1 MWMKNNSFLFALS
14 DVFTAFMQ
22 QKYNRVQFEFSDY
35 GNNLS
40 NLTTIKIVVHI
51 LDHCLIIL
59 SKQSSKKHL
68 VLLVKK

>member
-40 NLTTIKIVVHI
+40 NLTTIKILVHW
-51 LDHCLIIL
+51 
-59 SKQSSKKHL
+59 
-68 VLLVKK
+68 

>member
-1 MWMKNNSFLFALS
+1 MKNNSFLFALS

-51 LDHCLIIL
+51 LDHCLRVL
-59 SKQSSKKHL
+59 SRQSSKKHL
-68 VLLVKK
+68 VFHVKK